1 MGKLCCDYKN
11 LTLSFNEFHDVKE
24 KDRPTYG
31 EFCLLE
37 LKNGDLTAGAW
48 CPDRDKKG
56 LNGKFNRGTADSVP
70 VSEVSKWH
78 SLERYDMSNCLEQE
92 ELNLINL
99 GVPGEDIYSLKLDG
113 FKALSDG
120 DLPKTEQ
127 YCLLVMKDGGLASGR
142 WDGEPGDADGSFVY
156 ASALACYDAERVW
169 LWRPLSPDDTFLA
182 EEESARERKREEELN
197 KRPSVDLTLFKY
209 GTDINVY
216 YEKALE
222 KLRKD
227 CYWATLTKM
236 KKKTPLWE
244 IVPNHGR
251 LVFGQVGET
260 YKGSR
265 YVTEWTGGST
275 ADEFIDFLCEYTKQ
289 SVIDSNPEEKF
300 KLGRDIEPYLE
311 QAYKEVKKNYHWLDR
326 KMLEKTCT
334 YDIQTVDGDLEFVKK
349 YRGDSKFYVCEYSSA
364 ERFIESV
371 ESDFAGAALSANPT
385 VATYDVPFGHVDIN
399 GWNLERY
406 TFYRLKTGDCK
417 VSVTAGDRVTGGSR
431 DFFITPSCFEAK
443 TYEEFLKRYLEI
455 VPGYSFGLGF
465 EDLCKDKDLKKFLGY

>member
-1 MGKLCCDYKN
+1 MGEFCCDYKN
-11 LTLSFNEFHDVKE
+11 LTLSFNEFHDIKK
-24 KDRPTYG
+24 KDRPEYG

-70 VSEVSKWH
+70 ASEVSKWH

-92 ELNLINL
+92 DLNLINL
-99 GVPGEDIYSLKLDG
+99 GVPGEGIYSLKLDG

-127 YCLLVMKDGGLASGR
+127 YCLLVMKDGTLAAGR
-142 WDGEPGDADGSFVY
+142 WDGEPGDADGGFIY
-156 ASALACYDAERVW
+156 ASALSCYDASRVW
-169 LWRPLSPDDTFLA
+169 LFRPLSSDRFFLM
-182 EEESARERKREEELN
+182 EEIREKERKQEEELN
-197 KRPSVDLTLFKY
+197 KKPSVDPNLFKY

-227 CYWATLTKM
+227 YSWATLNKM
-236 KKKTPLWE
+236 KKTLPLWE
-244 IVPNHGR
+244 IVANHGR
-251 LVFGQVGET
+251 LVFAQVDDFYRGFR
-260 YKGSR
+260 S
-265 YVTEWTGGST
+265 VTEWTEGKT

-311 QAYKEVKKNYHWLDR
+311 RAYENVKKDYRWLER
-326 KMLEKTCT
+326 KMIEKICT
-334 YDIQTVDGDLEFVKK
+334 YDIKTVDGDLEFVRKFK
-349 YRGDSKFYVCEYSSA
+349 GDRKFYVCEYSSA
-364 ERFIESV
+364 ERFIKSV
-371 ESDFAGAALSANPT
+371 ENTYADAALSENP
-385 VATYDVPFGHVDIN
+385 VVSSYDVPFGHVDIC

-406 TFYRLKTGDCK
+406 TFYRLKTGDYK

-443 TYEEFLKRYLEI
+443 TYEEFLNRYLEI
-455 VPGYSFGLGF
+455 VQGYSFGLNF
-465 EDLCKDKDLKKFLGY
+465 EDLIKDKDLKEFLGY